1 MTTKK
6 YIIVPE
12 ENMNQ
17 EFRLKEIGEIRNILI
32 EEINQKEL
40 MSKKHKN
47 IWRVLNY
54 IGHLL
59 IVISTITACIFVS
72 AFASLVGIH
81 ISIASSTIGL
91 KI

>member
-17 EFRLKEIGEIRNILI
+17 EFRLKKIGEIRNILI
-32 EEINQKEL
+32 EKINQKEL

-54 IGHLL
+54 IGHSL
-59 IVISTITACIFVS
+59 IVISTITACISAS
-72 AFASLVGIH
+72 AFASLVEIH
-81 ISIASSTIGL
+81 IWIASSTIGL